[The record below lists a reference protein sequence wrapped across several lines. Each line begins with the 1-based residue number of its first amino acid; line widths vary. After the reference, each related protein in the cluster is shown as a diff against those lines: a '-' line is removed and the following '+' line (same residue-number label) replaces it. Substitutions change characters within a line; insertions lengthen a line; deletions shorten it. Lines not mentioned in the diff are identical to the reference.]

1 MNPTLAIVG
10 ASTRA
15 AAASAVRSGFQPL
28 AADLFADADLR
39 RIATTTRIS
48 PYPEGFVDW
57 LRAVEPPA
65 WMYTGA
71 LENHPE
77 LVDQMA
83 WIAALLG
90 NPGDVLT
97 RVRSPWVL
105 ADVLR
110 RAGLS
115 FPETRAS
122 ADGLPQDGS
131 WLVKSYRGASGSG
144 VSLSTSGAA
153 VLRVAPP
160 RLWTRIAPHSRQNW
174 ASA

>member
-1 MNPTLAIVG
+1 MRPDAICVNQPLAIVG
-10 ASTRA
+10 ASTRS
-15 AAASAVRSGFQPL
+15 AAASAVRAGFRPL

-39 RIATTTRIS
+39 RIATATRIR
-48 PYPEGFVDW
+48 PYPEGLLDW
-57 LRAVEPPA
+57 LRATEPPA

-71 LENHPE
+71 LENYPE

-83 WIAALLG
+83 WIAPLLG

-97 RVRSPWVL
+97 QVRSPWKL

-144 VSLSTSGAA
+144 VRVLSGE
-153 VLRVAPP
+153 PP
-160 RLWTRIAPHSRQNW
+160 RGYPAGSR
-174 ASA
+174 